1 MTSKNLWNYYRD
13 KVMEDTK
20 ENNKDCNSRVNS
32 NKATTRK
39 SFEYKTKVKGSTPA
53 DNNALSRHRSC
64 CFIKIFE

>member
-1 MTSKNLWNYYRD
+1 
-13 KVMEDTK
+13 MEDTK

-39 SFEYKTKVKGSTPA
+39 SFEYKTKIQGSTPA